1 MVPFLFDEFV
11 TRQFGASLIAS
22 WPPSKIKDPGG
33 PSLNGGEPSAHG
45 RAPRAKPATP
55 PSPARPQQSGS
66 NCTAQEFFF
75 SFAGK
80 PPLMALRVSA
90 FGMLIALQF
99 AVHAG
104 CFLVPS
110 LSSPCTSQRKS
121 PLTSVLRMRDN
132 EFSIPGGMVG
142 MLGIVSSCVLLAG
155 SPVQPAFAE
164 RSGFE
169 IFTQKCANCH
179 KSGGN
184 TVVGENL

>member
-75 SFAGK
+75 LIRGKTSFDGSPSICFWNVDCVAIRCACRLLLGPFALLSLHIPKKEPPYLRFAHAGQRIFNSWWDGGNVGNGEFLRTSGGK
-80 PPLMALRVSA
+80 PGATGVCRAQWLRNLHTKVC
-90 FGMLIALQF
+90 Q
-99 AVHAG
+99 
-104 CFLVPS
+104 
-110 LSSPCTSQRKS
+110 LSQ
-121 PLTSVLRMRDN
+121 
-132 EFSIPGGMVG
+132 EWGQH
-142 MLGIVSSCVLLAG
+142 G
-155 SPVQPAFAE
+155 S
-164 RSGFE
+164 R
-169 IFTQKCANCH
+169 
-179 KSGGN
+179 
-184 TVVGENL
+184 